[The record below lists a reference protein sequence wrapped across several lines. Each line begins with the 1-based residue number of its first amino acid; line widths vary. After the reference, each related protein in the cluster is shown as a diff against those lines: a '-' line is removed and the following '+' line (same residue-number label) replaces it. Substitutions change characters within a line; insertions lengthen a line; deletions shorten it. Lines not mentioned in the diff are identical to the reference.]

1 MKAMQLIAAA
11 ALAVAPIV
19 TFAQSGNDITRA
31 QVRAELVQLEKAGY
45 NPASDHSQYPKNIEA
60 AVARLHSGDAAYGGA
75 AAGASQTGARQ
86 GEVVGLGSV
95 YARP

>member
-1 MKAMQLIAAA
+1 MKAMQVIAAA

-19 TFAQSGNDITRA
+19 TFAQSADGITRA
-31 QVRAELVQLEKAGY
+31 QVRAELVQLEHAGY

-75 AAGASQTGARQ
+75 VAGASQAGARQ
-86 GEVVGLGSV
+86 GEVVGLGSL